1 MAVKLEVH
9 LREQHSIHQV
19 HSLVNDL
26 SHFLVHAHDNKLV
39 DCTFKSFFV
48 NVLGKVVA
56 YLLQCLL
63 SVLPLWTLQPRHNA
77 FFEELD

>member
-19 HSLVNDL
+19 HGLVDDL
-26 SHFLVHAHDNKLV
+26 SHFLVHAHYNKLV
-39 DCTFKSFFV
+39 YCTFEAFFV
-48 NVLGKVVA
+48 NVLGKVIT

-63 SVLPLWTLQPRHNA
+63 SVLPLWTLQPRHYA